1 MHERLSDGGRWL
13 EIGACRTGR
22 AGLTAQ
28 ETTQVG
34 SLTKQAIGFGIA
46 IGLIFG
52 VPTMNVGVG
61 IGFGLMFGV
70 GFYVFR
76 KRKRL
81 S

>member
-1 MHERLSDGGRWL
+1 MD
-13 EIGACRTGR
+13 
-22 AGLTAQ
+22 
-28 ETTQVG
+28 